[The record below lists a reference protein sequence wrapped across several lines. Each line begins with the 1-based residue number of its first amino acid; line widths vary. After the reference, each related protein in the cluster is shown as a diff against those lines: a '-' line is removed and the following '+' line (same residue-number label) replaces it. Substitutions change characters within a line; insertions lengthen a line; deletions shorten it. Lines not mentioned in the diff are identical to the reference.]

1 MTPHSHLPAWALL
14 LAEITAGAG
23 GGHLFAAVPAWV
35 GGALSALVVG
45 VVLRVL
51 DPLLRRLGERL
62 AAPSRPPSAPSPAP
76 PSAP

>member
-1 MTPHSHLPAWALL
+1 MNPPSHLPAWALFV
-14 LAEITAGAG
+14 AEVSAGAG
-23 GGHLFAAVPAWV
+23 GGHVFAGVPSWV

-51 DPLLRRLGERL
+51 DPLLRRVGERL
-62 AAPSRPPSAPSPAP
+62 AARSVPPPSPPAP